1 MSVVANFATANI
13 KLFLWIFSKNGK
25 LFVWI
30 FSIFGNLFVWIILIL
45 YFYILK
51 QRNLYMYCKR
61 LIDKYLSEWASR
73 DVHKPLLLRGARQV
87 GKSTAVQELSKKFET
102 FVEINFEKQP
112 KYKALF
118 KDDLDVK
125 RIVPQISA
133 MYGTSIKS
141 GKTLLFLDEIQD
153 CPQAIMALRFFKEDM
168 PELHVIAAGSLLEF
182 ALNELPTFG
191 VGRIHSMFMYPMTFD
206 EFLEA
211 NGLHLL
217 IEARNQASIDNPL
230 PEPLHDKL
238 VEMLRTYM
246 LVGGMPES
254 VKTWVEYHDYVKCQE
269 VQDDIIVT
277 YEDDFPKYK
286 KTVDPILLRQ
296 TLRSAAVQ
304 VTKKFVYSKVGQEY
318 KTAEVKKAIQLLT
331 LAGIL
336 HPVTHT
342 DANGLPFGSEEDKS
356 YQKMLLLDTGLL
368 LRLLNMSLGDISELT
383 TQILTASAAELANKG
398 PMAELVVGLEMLH
411 HMSPNIR
418 HDLYYWVRNAKNSQ
432 AEIDYI
438 SSYLQIVVPIEVKA
452 DTQGGMKS
460 LWSFMRDKK
469 LHYAI
474 RCSMENFGKFT
485 YVDKNDNA
493 EVRHVR
499 ICPMYAIAQM
509 EEVKQGIEK

>member
-1 MSVVANFATANI
+1 
-13 KLFLWIFSKNGK
+13 
-25 LFVWI
+25 
-30 FSIFGNLFVWIILIL
+30 
-45 YFYILK
+45 
-51 QRNLYMYCKR
+51 MYCKR
-61 LIDKYLSEWASR
+61 LIDKYLLEWASR
-73 DVHKPLLLRGARQV
+73 DTHKPLLLRGARQV
-87 GKSTAVQELSKKFET
+87 GKSTAVQELSKRFET

-118 KDDLDVK
+118 KEDLDVK

-133 MYGTSIKS
+133 MYGTSIQP
-141 GKTLLFLDEIQD
+141 GKTLLFLDEIQE

-211 NGLHLL
+211 NGQQLL
-217 IEARNQASIDNPL
+217 IEARNQSSIDHPL

-238 VEMLRTYM
+238 VELLRTYM
-246 LVGGMPES
+246 LVGGMPEA
-254 VKTWVEYHDYVKCQE
+254 VKTWVKYHDYVKCQE
-269 VQDDIIVT
+269 VQDDIVVT

-286 KTVDPILLRQ
+286 KNVNPVLLRQ

-304 VTKKFVYSKVGQEY
+304 TTKKFVYSKVGSDY
-318 KTAEVKKAIQLLT
+318 KTAEVKKAVELLA

-336 HPVTHT
+336 HLVTHT
-342 DANGLPFGSEEDKS
+342 DANGLPLGSEEDKS
-356 YQKMLLLDTGLL
+356 YQKLLLLDTGLL
-368 LRLLNMSLGDISELT
+368 LRLLNMSLGDVSELT
-383 TQILTASAAELANKG
+383 AQILTASAADLANKG

-418 HDLYYWVRNAKNSQ
+418 HDLFYWVRHAKNSQ
-432 AEIDYI
+432 AEVDYI
-438 SSYLQIVVPIEVKA
+438 SNHLQTVVPIEVKA
-452 DTQGGMKS
+452 DKQGGMKS

-469 LHYAI
+469 LHFAI
-474 RCSMENFGKFT
+474 RCSMENFGKFD
-485 YVDKNDNA
+485 YVDNESNS

-509 EEVKQGIEK
+509 EEIKQGIEK